1 MKNRKKEG
9 RMHGQNY
16 TILFM
21 HPPFGSVEGGFFA

>member
-1 MKNRKKEG
+1 MKNRKMEG

-21 HPPFGSVEGGFFA
+21 HPPFGPVEGGFFA